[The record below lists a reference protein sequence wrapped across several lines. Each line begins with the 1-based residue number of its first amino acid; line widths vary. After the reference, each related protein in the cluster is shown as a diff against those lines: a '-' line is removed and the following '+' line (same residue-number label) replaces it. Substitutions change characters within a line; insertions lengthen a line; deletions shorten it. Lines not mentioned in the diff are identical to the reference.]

1 MIKIKMPQ
9 IVLTRPQRITAVT
22 VVVLV
27 CLFGFYRVVVTG
39 MQQRFHRLAQLIRIE
54 EARLERNV
62 AVLQARARIE
72 ADYARAQPY
81 FASVGDNDKQI
92 LARLLQEIESTVRSV
107 NGSIVNLSPRSQ
119 IDDEQ
124 LCTRYG
130 ADVRLELTPADV
142 LRFLRAIEES
152 GLLISVDTFTISAK
166 DDAAAVLR
174 FEGVVSLAVVK

>member
-1 MIKIKMPQ
+1 M
-9 IVLTRPQRITAVT
+9 VLLDKFA
-22 VVVLV
+22 
-27 CLFGFYRVVVTG
+27 LFK
-39 MQQRFHRLAQLIRIE
+39 L
-54 EARLERNV
+54 LERPLCPFCKENILFQLRLQFIKRFYNK
-62 AVLQARARIE
+62 AVPL
-72 ADYARAQPY
+72 P
-81 FASVGDNDKQI
+81 
-92 LARLLQEIESTVRSV
+92 
-107 NGSIVNLSPRSQ
+107 
-119 IDDEQ
+119 DDEQ